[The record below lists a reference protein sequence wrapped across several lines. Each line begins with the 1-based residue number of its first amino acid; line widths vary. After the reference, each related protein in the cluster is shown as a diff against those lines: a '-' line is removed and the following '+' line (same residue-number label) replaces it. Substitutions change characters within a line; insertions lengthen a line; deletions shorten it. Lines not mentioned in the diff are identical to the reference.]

1 MENTY
6 IYKQQKKLR
15 CGYTTGTCAAA
26 ASMAAA
32 VLLLGDT
39 QVREAAVKLPRGTD
53 LSLAIQDWERGDGW
67 ASCAVIKD
75 AGDDPDATDGIKI
88 CARVSKAL
96 PDPCGDGGWYE
107 HKNGDVYLLLTGGV
121 GIGVVKKPGLSCEV
135 GKCAINPVP
144 RQMIFEH
151 VERVCREFHYSGS
164 LWIVIS
170 APEGEARA
178 ENTFNSRLG
187 IEGGI
192 SILGTTGIV
201 EPMSEEALLA
211 TIRLD
216 IRRQAVDGREV
227 LLLTPGNYGEAFLRE
242 SLGIDLGRAV
252 KCSNYIGQALDMA
265 EEEGMRTI
273 LLVGHAGKLVKV
285 AAGIMNTHSLMADGR
300 MEVLAAH
307 SAVCGAD
314 ADLAERILDAV
325 TVDQA
330 LSAMEEVPG
339 LRGAVME
346 RIVGRMHAHLKR
358 RAGAGAAVE
367 AVTFTNE
374 RGILGCTEGAERLI
388 EMIKAGG

>member
-32 VLLLGDT
+32 VLLLGKT
-39 QVREAAVKLPRGTD
+39 AVREAAVKLPRGTD
-53 LSLAIQDWERGDGW
+53 LSLTVQDWECGEGW
-67 ASCAVIKD
+67 ASCAVVKD

-88 CARVSKAL
+88 CARVSEAM
-96 PDPCGDGGWYE
+96 PEPHGGSGWYE
-107 HKNGDVYLLLTGGV
+107 HENDKIHLHLTGGV

-151 VERVCREFHYSGS
+151 VERACRDLGYSGS

-170 APEGEARA
+170 APEGESRA

-216 IRRQAVDGREV
+216 IRRQAVDGRRV

-265 EEEGMRTI
+265 AEEGMRTI

-314 ADLAERILDAV
+314 AGLVGRILDAV

-330 LSAMEEVPG
+330 LSFLEEVPG
-339 LRGAVME
+339 LRRLVME
-346 RIVGRMHAHLKR
+346 RITGRMHAHLKR
-358 RAGAGAAVE
+358 RAGSDAAVE
-367 AVTFTNE
+367 VVMFTNE
-374 RGILGCTEGAERLI
+374 RGILGCTEGAKELI
-388 EMIKAGG
+388 EMIRAGG